1 LQKGARDNQRGGFHI
16 RSIIVIS
23 GAVVLMTATAA
34 LSKDDAVPKIDLEK
48 QCTKAQRVTDSLTAT
63 KNPGSFDSC
72 IKNEQSARDKL
83 IERWATIPAS
93 DKALCIHST
102 QFSPSYFEW
111 LGCIDTRD
119 YVRKQREKDPSSMR
133 TSQLCPIVN
142 WNSYGEITSVAA
154 CQLR

>member
-1 LQKGARDNQRGGFHI
+1 MHI

-48 QCTKAQRVTDSLTAT
+48 QCTKAQQVTDSLTAT

-111 LGCIDTRD
+111 LGCLETRD
-119 YVRKQREKDPSSMR
+119 YVRTQRKDHPESMAA
-133 TSQLCPIVN
+133 SKLCPKVN
-142 WNSYGEITSVAA
+142 WQSDGSITSVVA
-154 CQLR
+154 CQER

>member
-1 LQKGARDNQRGGFHI
+1 MHI
-16 RSIIVIS
+16 RSMIVIS
-23 GAVVLMTATAA
+23 SAVALMAATAA
-34 LSKDDAVPKIDLEK
+34 LSQDGVLPKIDVQK
-48 QCTKAQRVTDSLTAT
+48 QCAKSQNVTDSLTGT

-111 LGCIDTRD
+111 LGCIETRD
-119 YVRKQREKDPSSMR
+119 HVRTQRAKDPSPMR
-133 TSQLCPIVN
+133 TSELCPIVN
-142 WNSYGEITSVAA
+142 WNSNGEIISVVA
-154 CQLR
+154 CYLR

>member
-1 LQKGARDNQRGGFHI
+1 MHI

-23 GAVVLMTATAA
+23 GVVFLMTATAA
-34 LSKDDAVPKIDLEK
+34 LSKDDVVPKIDLEK
-48 QCTKAQRVTDSLTAT
+48 QCTKSQQVTDSLTGT
-63 KNPGSFDSC
+63 KNPESFDSC

-119 YVRKQREKDPSSMR
+119 YVRKQREKDPTSMR
-133 TSQLCPIVN
+133 TSRLCPIVN

>member
-1 LQKGARDNQRGGFHI
+1 MHI
-16 RSIIVIS
+16 RSIIAIS
-23 GAVVLMTATAA
+23 GAVVLIAATAA
-34 LSKDDAVPKIDLEK
+34 LSKEGVLPKIDLEK
-48 QCTKAQRVTDSLTAT
+48 QCTKSQNVTDSLTGT

-72 IKNEQSARDKL
+72 VKNEQSARDKL

-111 LGCIDTRD
+111 LGCIETRD
-119 YVRKQREKDPSSMR
+119 YVRKQREKDPSAMR
-133 TSQLCPIVN
+133 TSQLCPIVK
-142 WNSYGEITSVAA
+142 WNSNGEITSVLA